1 MPLMRQL
8 TPTSLLLASALCA
21 QDCSIPFT
29 EPLFGVQAEVNLWY
43 GNSTRYNGG
52 TDSLRLNL
60 YKPVGDGQ
68 VDRPLVVLIH
78 GGGFYAGHRND
89 FNALASDLAS
99 RGWAAATIS
108 YRLGFYGTW
117 LLEPPYAHDPHELRR
132 AIYRAMQ
139 DAKGA
144 IRFLKGRS
152 AQDSTSTT
160 SVFLLGGSAG
170 AITAL
175 HAVYLDDEPEKPGS
189 ANAIG
194 DVQHLLNFYPRPDL
208 GAIDGELHQNGYDAS
223 VLGVVNIFGALMDT
237 ALVQSSADPA
247 LLSYHQL
254 GDPVVG
260 CGVQRPYWGAGL
272 GVADNYPWLH
282 GSCSIDAR
290 MQHLGFSA
298 NRYSFMLHNGSE
310 HAVHAPDSVIQAS
323 LVWMRELM
331 CGQVTSTSQI
341 LDADRV
347 GVHPNPSQGLLIAE
361 AAWATQF
368 SIVDAVGKTVLHGSF
383 GYDTPTIDASALRD
397 GPYLLRLIGGDR
409 SSTSRFILAR

>member
-1 MPLMRQL
+1 MRKL
-8 TPTSLLLASALCA
+8 SAIPFLFAIALCA

-29 EPLFGVQAEVNLWY
+29 AQLFGVQVESDVWY
-43 GNSTRYNGG
+43 GNATRYNGG

-78 GGGFYAGHRND
+78 GGGLYAGHRNE
-89 FNALASDLAS
+89 FNALAQGLAE

-117 LLEPPYAHDPHELRR
+117 LLEPPYVHDPNEMRR

-144 IRFLKGRS
+144 VRFLKGRS

-175 HAVYLDDEPEKPGS
+175 HAAYLDEEAEKPAG

-194 DVQHLLNFYPRPDL
+194 AVQHVLNFYARPDL
-208 GAIDGELHQNGYDAS
+208 GSIHGDLHQNGYDAS

-237 ALVQSSADPA
+237 ALVQSTSDPA
-247 LLSYHQL
+247 LLSYHQT

-260 CGVQRPYWGAGL
+260 CGVQRPYWGVGL
-272 GVADNYPWLH
+272 GIPDNYPWLH

-290 MQHLGFSA
+290 MQHLGFDDE
-298 NRYSFMLHNGSE
+298 RYNLILHNGNE
-310 HAVHAPDSVIQAS
+310 HAVHAPDSVILAS
-323 LVWMRELM
+323 MLWMRELM
-331 CGQVTSTSQI
+331 CGLPTALPS
-341 LDADRV
+341 
-347 GVHPNPSQGLLIAE
+347 GVAEGPAVLHPNPTQGTLWVSAP
-361 AAWATQF
+361 WADRYR
-368 SIVDAVGKTVLHGSF
+368 IVDAAGRVVLQGSLSNAARTV
-383 GYDTPTIDASALRD
+383 DASALRD
-397 GPYLLRLIGGDR
+397 GPYLLHLSGTDR
-409 SSTSRFILAR
+409 SSTERFFLAR